1 MPEIKHVFSQGKMNK
16 DLDERL
22 VPNGQYR
29 HALNVQISSSEGSDV
44 GTVQNILGN
53 TKLSNFIGVNPK
65 CVGAIADDKNNAL
78 YWFVKTLYYDFI
90 IEYKNKILTPVF
102 VDVNKNVL
110 KFTDNIITGI
120 NIIDNL
126 LFFTDNFNEPKKI
139 NIDFCKQGTNV
150 NGYTHTKLIVPDRQ
164 IDLASDIDVREEHIT
179 LIKKSPTK
187 PLDLDVTSE
196 DVVLANKEF
205 EFNFAQQ
212 NRIYDVGEN
221 FILRGLNIT
230 FGSSLKVGDRIKML
244 SSNSTGFLPE
254 VFDAQLE
261 VVNELSGQPEGFLGN
276 VYPENTYTMK
286 VISRSDNISN
296 ALTLYN
302 FQLGGNNE
310 KFFENKFVRFSY
322 RYKYQDGELSC
333 YAPFSEVAFLP
344 SATGFDYSTTK
355 AYNTA
360 MENNLSKLILK
371 NFIANDILE
380 NVIEVEIL
388 YKESN
393 SPLVYSV
400 DKLKQI
406 DLSSGTNYWNLNEYE
421 ITSDIIYTVLPENQ
435 LTRPFDN
442 LPRKALA
449 QEVTGNRIVFGNYTQ
464 NYNIDYKPLINSWY
478 APRFES
484 ISFNDLLAKPS
495 LKSLRQYQVGIT
507 YVDTYGRETPIFSN
521 AESSFKVPKTEADNY
536 NKIITKVNTPHPGWA
551 KGLKFYVKETSSEYY
566 NLAMDRVYPAED
578 GNLWLSFPSSERNK
592 VDEETF
598 LILKK
603 STDGTSLV
611 REEAKYKIIAIS
623 SQAPEFI
630 KTIKKEVASSV
641 GDPSSAITNNA
652 GDIVPLGYFFDGTN
666 STPQVNSREFV
677 ISKTNWTTPV
687 NNQVLTALD
696 EIPEQISITFR
707 KTDTNTYTKAYK
719 VASLTSDADNYT
731 VVLEDVIDESDSFI
745 YPDLVNPN
753 ATSSVTNES
762 GFDTSLEIII
772 HKYVVENKAEFEG
785 KFFVKIYNDSN
796 ADKYVFTPTL
806 ALRSYETLT
815 AAQAFYFSD
824 TSAANMNGVTG
835 TTDAEHG
842 NDTTAQGANILNFIP
857 ATGGYEILSQPF
869 TDGSSDPDIFPTAGD
884 SAQWIEVLDVDNP
897 DDGDVDEQWF
907 IDQAH
912 YRGQA
917 PLVWFDS
924 FQEDGSLFL
933 SETRRDP
940 HGVGAYKTVDSGGL
954 SYYEMEY
961 EWEPAVLDSVTK
973 TVNDPDFKQ
982 GIYTENG
989 QQYIELSFSTLKHT
1003 LKNDLD
1009 ASRAEEEFAVF
1020 FPPSYTNI
1028 QFHNIKEI
1036 YNDKIWDLPDSQEKF
1051 VANLVAGTIFT
1062 FEGDANKVFYK
1073 IVNNPQIE
1081 RRYNH
1086 TNAFDLFYAFYRYRT
1101 LPGNQLFGSSQYA
1114 DAFATFSAFIN
1125 KNNRRVTYKIP
1136 ISAYDKSEGTIISGD
1151 VLSLS
1156 DFSAN
1161 QGGISIIQQAT
1172 ASSPVRITFLQQRYD
1187 DKKSLQTSNPAIW
1200 ETEPKESIDLDIYYE
1215 ASGVYPI
1222 GNNFEDLISIG
1233 MKVTCDDINVL
1244 PAQDVFVESVVGNVI
1259 EISEFVTDNDD
1270 GVPNTPS
1277 ALSDVLFT
1285 FTDYKGAYVKL
1296 KFQALISPIA
1306 QLSNT
1311 GVGNDLTSKFLGF
1324 SQVDDEFGL
1333 SWSNCYSFS
1342 NGVESNRIR
1351 DDFNQVFIDKGA
1363 KVSAPLDDTYKE
1375 ENRKNGLIYSGIY
1388 NSTSGVNN
1396 LNQFIQA
1403 ERITKDLNPT
1413 FGSIQK
1419 LFSRQTDLIAFCED
1433 RIIKILSNKDAV
1445 FNADGNANL
1454 TATNK
1459 VLGQSMPF
1467 AGDYGISK
1475 NPESFAKENF
1485 RAYFTDKQRGA
1496 VLRLSMDG
1504 LTPISEYGMSD
1515 YFSDNLKL
1523 NTILLGSYDGDK
1535 NQYNLTL
1542 KDTNVTVSYDEK
1554 VKGWPSFK
1562 SFVPEQSLSM
1572 SNDYYTFKE
1581 GHLYQHHVEKD
1592 DLQNDIPRNNFYG
1605 EQHNSSVEVLLND
1618 QPSIIKTYKT
1628 INYEGSDSRVIQDI
1642 TTIKTGYHNFENKDG
1657 WFSTYVRTNKNE
1669 GYVSEF
1675 VKKEGKWFN
1684 FIKGN
1689 DFINNEDI
1697 NSELFTYQG
1706 LGKATNVNVDL
1717 TKYTMATPPP
1727 PPPPPP
1733 PPTGIVGCMNPAAL
1747 NYDPTAT
1754 VDDSSLCQFT
1764 PAPPPPPPP
1773 PIPVLGCTDP
1783 NAVNFDPLADVNDGS
1798 CVYPSLL
1805 VQDTADDDITG
1816 TPYV

>member
-53 TKLSNFIGVNPK
+53 TKLSSFIGVNPK

-78 YWFVKTLYYDFI
+78 YWFVKTQYYDFI
-90 IEYKNKILTPVF
+90 LEYKNKTLTPVL
-102 VDVNKNVL
+102 VDVNKKVL

-120 NIIDNL
+120 NIIDDL
-126 LFFTDNFNEPKKI
+126 LFWTDNYNEPKKI
-139 NIDFCKQGTNV
+139 NINFCKQGTNV
-150 NGYTHTKLIVPDRQ
+150 NGYTHTKLIVPERE
-164 IDLASDIDVREEHIT
+164 IDLTSDIDIREEHIT

-187 PLDLDVTSE
+187 PLALDVASE
-196 DVVLANKEF
+196 DIVLANKEF
-205 EFNFAQQ
+205 EFNNATES
-212 NRIYDVGEN
+212 RIYNPGET
-221 FILRGLNIT
+221 FILFDLNIT
-230 FGSSLKVGDRIKML
+230 FGSGFKVGDKIKML
-244 SSNSTGFLPE
+244 SANSTGFLPE

-261 VVNELSGQPEGFLGN
+261 IIEDLSEIDIDFLGS
-276 VYPENTYTMK
+276 TYTTGPNTFRVK
-286 VISRSDNISN
+286 VLSRIDSISN
-296 ALTLYN
+296 ALTSYN
-302 FQLGGNNE
+302 FQFGGNNE

-333 YAPFSEVAFLP
+333 YAPFTEIAFLP
-344 SATGFDYSTTK
+344 SSTGFDYSTTR

-360 MENNLSKLILK
+360 MENNLSKLTLK
-371 NFIANDILE
+371 NFISNDILE
-380 NVIEVEIL
+380 NVVEIEIL

-400 DKLKQI
+400 DKIKQT
-406 DLSSGTNYWNLNEYE
+406 DLSSGDNYWNSNEYE

-449 QEVTGNRIVFGNYTQ
+449 QEITGNRIVFGNYTQ

-478 APRFES
+478 APRYQNIE
-484 ISFNDLLAKPS
+484 FNDLAAKPS
-495 LKSLRQYQVGIT
+495 LKSLRQYQVGVT
-507 YVDTYGRETPIFSN
+507 YVDDYGRETPIFSN
-521 AESSFKVPKTEADNY
+521 AKSSFKIPKIEAANY
-536 NKIITKVNTPHPGWA
+536 NKIVTKVNTPHPLWA
-551 KGLKFYVKETSSEYY
+551 KGLKFYVKETANEYY
-566 NLAMDRVYPAED
+566 NLAMDRVYKAED

-603 STDGTSLV
+603 STDGDKLV
-611 REEAKYKIIAIS
+611 EQESKYKIIAIS
-623 SQAPEFI
+623 NQAPEFI
-630 KTIKKEVASSV
+630 KTIKKKVASSV
-641 GDPSSAITNNA
+641 GDPASTVTNNA
-652 GDIVPLGYFFDGTN
+652 GAIVPLGYFFEGTN
-666 STPQVNSREFV
+666 STPQINSREFV
-677 ISKTNWTTPV
+677 ISKTNWITPV
-687 NNQVLTALD
+687 NNQVLTPLD

-707 KTDTNTYTKAYK
+707 KETTNTYTKAYK
-719 VASLTSDADNYT
+719 VASLTSDDDFYRI
-731 VVLEDVIDESDSFI
+731 VLEDPIDESDSFI
-745 YPDLVNPN
+745 YPDLVDPN
-753 ATSSVTNES
+753 ATSSVTDES

-772 HKYVVENKAEFEG
+772 HKYVVENRPEFEG
-785 KFFVKIYNDSN
+785 KFFVKIYNDTN

-806 ALRSYETLT
+806 SLRTYETL
-815 AAQAFYFSD
+815 AASQMYYFSD

-835 TTDAEHG
+835 TTNAEHG
-842 NDTTAQGANILNFIP
+842 NNTTAQGADILLFSPTTNSYSVL
-857 ATGGYEILSQPF
+857 AQPF
-869 TDGSSDPDIFPTAGD
+869 VEVNPDTDIYPTAGD
-884 SAQWIEVLDVDNP
+884 ATQWVEVLDVDN
-897 DDGDVDEQWF
+897 DGDADAHWF

-924 FQEDGSLFL
+924 YEEEHTQFSD
-933 SETRRDP
+933 TRRDP
-940 HGVGAYKTVDSGGL
+940 HGVGAKQSIDSNGTP
-954 SYYEMEY
+954 YFDMEY
-961 EWEPAVLDSVTK
+961 EWLPAVLDSTTK
-973 TVNDPDFKQ
+973 AQNDVNFKQ
-982 GIYTENG
+982 GIYTEND
-989 QQYIELSFSTLKHT
+989 QEYIELSFSTLKNE
-1003 LKNDLD
+1003 LKYDMD
-1009 ASRAEEEFAVF
+1009 ATRDEEEFAVF
-1020 FPPSYTNI
+1020 FASVGTFS
-1028 QFHNIKEI
+1028 QFNDISEI
-1036 YNDKIWDLPDSQEKF
+1036 YNDKIWDLPDNQEKF
-1051 VANLVAGTIFT
+1051 VANLVAGTLFT
-1062 FEGDANKVFYK
+1062 LEGDANDVFYK
-1073 IVNNPQIE
+1073 ITDNPQIE

-1086 TNAFDLFYAFYRYRT
+1086 TNAFDMFYSFYRARQVPYNQT
-1101 LPGNQLFGSSQYA
+1101 FGNSIVAEAIF
-1114 DAFATFSAFIN
+1114 TFQKFIN
-1125 KNNRRVTYKIP
+1125 KDNRRVTYKIP
-1136 ISAYDKSEGTIISGD
+1136 IKAYSKTDGSIFTGSILTLTDFSSNQSGTTIIE
-1151 VLSLS
+1151 
-1156 DFSAN
+1156 
-1161 QGGISIIQQAT
+1161 QAD
-1172 ASSPVRITFLQQRYD
+1172 ASNPVRLTMLQQRYD
-1187 DKKSLQTSNPAIW
+1187 STKSLATNNPAIW

-1215 ASGVYPI
+1215 ASRVYPI
-1222 GNNFEDLISIG
+1222 GDNFEDLISVG
-1233 MKVTCDDINVL
+1233 MKVTCDNPNVL
-1244 PAQDVFVESVVGNVI
+1244 PVENVFVESVVGNVI
-1259 EISEFVTDNDD
+1259 ELSEFIRDNDD

-1277 ALSDVLFT
+1277 VLSGVIFT
-1285 FTDYKGAYVKL
+1285 FTNYNGSYVKL
-1296 KFQALISPIA
+1296 KFQTLINPLA
-1306 QLSNT
+1306 QLSST
-1311 GVGNDLTSKFLGF
+1311 GLGSDLTSKFLGF
-1324 SQVDDEFGL
+1324 SEVYPEFGL

-1363 KVSAPLDDTYKE
+1363 KASAPLDDTYKE

-1413 FGSIQK
+1413 YGSIQK
-1419 LFSRQTDLIAFCED
+1419 LFARQTDLIAFCED
-1433 RIIKILSNKDAV
+1433 RVIKILSNKDAV
-1445 FNADGNANL
+1445 FNADGNPQLIASNR
-1454 TATNK
+1454 
-1459 VLGQSMPF
+1459 VLGDANPF
-1467 AGDYGISK
+1467 AGDYGISQ

-1542 KDTNVTVSYDEK
+1542 TDTNVSVSFDEK
-1554 VKGWPSFK
+1554 VKGWTSFK

-1581 GHLYQHHVEKD
+1581 GQLYQHHVEKD

-1605 EQHNSSVEVLLND
+1605 EQYISSVEVLLND

-1628 INYEGSDSRVIQDI
+1628 LNYEGSDSRII
-1642 TTIKTGYHNFENKDG
+1642 SETSSFKSGYHNLQDKDG
-1657 WFSTYVRTNKNE
+1657 WFSTYIRTNKND

-1689 DFINNEDI
+1689 DVINNEDI
-1697 NSELFTYQG
+1697 DTKLFTYQG
-1706 LGKATNVNVDL
+1706 LGKSVNFQVDETL
-1717 TKYTMATPPP
+1717 YTVTTPTPTTP
-1727 PPPPPP
+1727 TTTT
-1733 PPTGIVGCMNPAAL
+1733 PTGTVGCMNPAAL

-1754 VDDSSLCQFT
+1754 IDDPSLCQFVP
-1764 PAPPPPPPP
+1764 PAPQPPLP
-1773 PIPVLGCTDP
+1773 PIPVPGCIDP
-1783 NAVNFDPLADVNDGS
+1783 NAVNYDPLADVDDGS
-1798 CVYPSLL
+1798 CVYPSLI
-1805 VQDTADDDITG
+1805 VSDTADDDITG